1 VTQRLKTLM
10 LLQRLE
16 RSLVS
21 NLEFKD
27 EDDAI
32 EKLIL
37 AGALEVAG
45 IDIDTGEPV
54 YNFTEKLIDVNPEL
68 HNEVSTYFSRET
80 MALWQEGFL
89 DMDITEKNPIVR
101 LTQKA
106 LDEIEVANLNKDKQY
121 TLKEII
127 RIISLDR

>member
-1 VTQRLKTLM
+1 MTQRLKTLM

>member
-1 VTQRLKTLM
+1 M
-10 LLQRLE
+10 QRLE

-21 NLEFKD
+21 SLEFKD

-45 IDIDTGEPV
+45 IDMDTGDPV
-54 YNFTEKLIDVNPEL
+54 YNFTEKLIDVSPEL
-68 HNEVSTYFSRET
+68 HSEVSTYFSRET

-106 LDEIEVANLNKDKQY
+106 LNEIEVANLNKDKQY

>member
-1 VTQRLKTLM
+1 M
-10 LLQRLE
+10 QRLE

-21 NLEFKD
+21 SLEFKD

-45 IDIDTGEPV
+45 IDMDTGDPV
-54 YNFTEKLIDVNPEL
+54 YNFTEKLIDVSPEL
-68 HNEVSTYFSRET
+68 HSEVSTYFSRET

>member
-1 VTQRLKTLM
+1 M

-54 YNFTEKLIDVNPEL
+54 YNFTEKLIDVNPKL
-68 HNEVSTYFSRET
+68 HSEVSTYFSRET